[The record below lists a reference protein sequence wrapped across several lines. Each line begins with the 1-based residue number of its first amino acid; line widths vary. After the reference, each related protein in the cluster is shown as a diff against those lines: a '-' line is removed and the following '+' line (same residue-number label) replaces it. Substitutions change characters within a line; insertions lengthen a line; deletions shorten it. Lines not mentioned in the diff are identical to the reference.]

1 MGTLFLHYTTVNSNF
16 CIIMKLIN
24 IVPAFAIPL
33 VLGDSKPEYN
43 TATKSVNF
51 TGGKDQIFTAEQTE
65 ALFGE
70 KKTSGRGRGNERGL
84 DKSIVKWPWNVE
96 LDGYVINYYVEN
108 SLYPSE
114 RVPILHEN
122 LKWVKN
128 ELAELNV
135 IINDCIDLEGCKKAK
150 KKNSATFVRII
161 NDACYSYLGQ
171 VGSMEA
177 TGGQVMGVGWCY
189 SERGSMLHEFT
200 HCLGFIHEHQR
211 FDRGTKLTIPEL
223 TPNSSKEELK
233 ALGYD
238 SYADWNANCGK
249 YNEDAISYSGTEY
262 DAHSIMQYPK
272 GGCGI
277 KFIGTEMD
285 LAQRTA
291 YTSTDK
297 LEISTQYP
305 YLGTGTGGSH
315 VEVEATEIIVPNDCL
330 EGDGRGYRGDISSA
344 TAGAVTYNCA
354 KWSIVDSPEDSIPVN
369 VKKMATYVRS
379 KVLDR
384 HLKDHNYCRNYDGD
398 SKPWCMTNDRTSG
411 WVYCDIPICGAA
423 PAPTVPAPP
432 TTKDPVVIDTTTCLV
447 DANDDGSNYQGSI
460 STTSDGQTCS
470 NWADIDSLSL
480 PYKFKHYLKLSNIIG
495 NSNNE
500 KNYCRN
506 SDGDDKAWCIVSGS
520 ELGYGYCDIPI
531 CASENCPDCEV
542 VDPNAT
548 CITGS
553 GSAYRGTESK
563 TKSGYDCVN
572 WTEIQDDTNVADSL
586 KNYIKNKVMSKWT
599 DGTPDHNYCRNYDND
614 KKPWCVLGRANW
626 EYCKIDACPGTS
638 SQYHRVSKNTRKKGA
653 HG

>member
-305 YLGTGTGGSH
+305 YLG
-315 VEVEATEIIVPNDCL
+315 
-330 EGDGRGYRGDISSA
+330 
-344 TAGAVTYNCA
+344 
-354 KWSIVDSPEDSIPVN
+354 
-369 VKKMATYVRS
+369 
-379 KVLDR
+379 
-384 HLKDHNYCRNYDGD
+384 
-398 SKPWCMTNDRTSG
+398 
-411 WVYCDIPICGAA
+411 GAA